1 MFARLRA
8 RPACVVA
15 LSALSR
21 PCYALA
27 EGERFD
33 GDPPPLSHLRRE
45 RAARVLT
52 IAAAVEPRE
61 TAKALR
67 LARDTIR
74 EQPFRSLAPREQT
87 FLRYTLKDGVA
98 RGVAC
103 AAGGAAASY
112 AIIKIVLLVIPLVPS
127 KLVTRAAMSAVSFG
141 AAVVELAA
149 FPDITTIE
157 LLLMNNSNL
166 GCRVRKR
173 IEQYNPNLQLLQ
185 TLDRQA
191 EHAEYH
197 VQAEGD
203 FFDFELSKHPKSE
216 FFDQEVHF
224 R

>member
-1 MFARLRA
+1 MFARFRL
-8 RPACVVA
+8 RPASLVA
-15 LSALSR
+15 LSVLSR
-21 PCYALA
+21 PSYAIA
-27 EGERFD
+27 EGSSSD
-33 GDPPPLSHLRRE
+33 GPSPPLSHIRRE

-52 IAAAVEPRE
+52 IAAAVEPQE
-61 TAKALR
+61 TATALR

-74 EQPFRSLAPREQT
+74 EQHFSSLTAREQT

-112 AIIKIVLLVIPLVPS
+112 AILKIVLLVIPLVPS
-127 KLVTRAAMSAVSFG
+127 KLVSRAAMSAVSFG

-157 LLLMNNSNL
+157 LLLMNNSSL
-166 GCRVRKR
+166 GCKARKR
-173 IEQYNPNLQLLQ
+173 IEEYNPHLLLLQ

-191 EHAEYH
+191 EHAEYR
-197 VQAEGD
+197 VQAD
-203 FFDFELSKHPKSE
+203 TDLFEFESLKHPKSE
-216 FFDQEVHF
+216 FFDQEVHV